1 MAKAG
6 PGRLRHR
13 VGECIAREALWEPG
27 HSVAVAVS
35 GGLDSMVLLDVLHE
49 LTAWHGG
56 RLTVITVDHGTR
68 PSSSDDAAFVQEFCV
83 ARDLPCERAR
93 LELGESASEL
103 VCREARYDVFERLC
117 VDRVALAHHRDDQAE
132 TVLLQLIRG
141 AGTRGLGGMHLLEVC
156 ASFASGIALSPG
168 RVGGV
173 AYLTVA
179 ARSIEH
185 GPSVSSKSGASSGAA
200 HAGVDTSWFG
210 CNPREG
216 RRQSSRGFR
225 LPVVSGRAGFRGA
238 RFCGWRAAQ
247 LTARITVGDSASF
260 VGANR
265 TGARCESRSSARTNG
280 RDGAGQPDAKRFF
293 SR

>member
-141 AGTRGLGGMHLLEVC
+141 AGTRGLGGMRARRGRYVRPLLQESRLALEEWAAWRTLPWRQDPSNTDHRFLRNRVRHQVLPMLESIRPGS
-156 ASFASGIALSPG
+156 AATLARAADNLAVDSDYLSSVAEQASGGSILRMACRSAHCANY
-168 RVGGV
+168 RWRFGV
-173 AYLTVA
+173 VCWRESH
-179 ARSIEH
+179 RS
-185 GPSVSSKSGASSGAA
+185 
-200 HAGVDTSWFG
+200 
-210 CNPREG
+210 
-216 RRQSSRGFR
+216 
-225 LPVVSGRAGFRGA
+225 
-238 RFCGWRAAQ
+238 
-247 LTARITVGDSASF
+247 
-260 VGANR
+260 
-265 TGARCESRSSARTNG
+265 
-280 RDGAGQPDAKRFF
+280 
-293 SR
+293 